1 MDLKELFAGM
11 LNLPI
16 EEITENTGPATTMNW
31 TSLVHLQLVTS
42 MEDLY
47 GVKFT
52 NNEIRDM
59 KSFGICQKTLE
70 SKGALV

>member
-31 TSLVHLQLVTS
+31 KAWCICNWLPVWKIF
-42 MEDLY
+42 MEL
-47 GVKFT
+47 
-52 NNEIRDM
+52 NLLIM
-59 KSFGICQKTLE
+59 K
-70 SKGALV
+70 